1 MENPSDEELVDWGED
16 EDIIVDEFAEDD
28 IFLEEENNTQVDLD
42 LQTTDV
48 ITYQCF
54 SDQPILLREE
64 KKVEE
69 KRTTDA
75 NITMIST
82 ISTRPKQIK
91 QSGRTKKPS

>member
-48 ITYQCF
+48 ITDQCF
-54 SDQPILLREE
+54 SDQPILLRE
-64 KKVEE
+64 KK
-69 KRTTDA
+69 K
-75 NITMIST
+75 
-82 ISTRPKQIK
+82 
-91 QSGRTKKPS
+91 